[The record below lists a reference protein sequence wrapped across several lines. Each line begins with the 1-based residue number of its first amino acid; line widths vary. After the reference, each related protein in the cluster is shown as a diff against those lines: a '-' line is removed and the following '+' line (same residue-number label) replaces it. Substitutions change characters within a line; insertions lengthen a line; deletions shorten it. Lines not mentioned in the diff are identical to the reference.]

1 MLRAKPIIE
10 LFDGAQA
17 AVVHRIR
24 RDRGRVSEELRGV
37 FDHIEERFYDVDINV
52 DDMLRKG
59 VLDDRLRQRFRKEM
73 GLPIKRYL
81 LRLKEELARWLL
93 WKTRLKIRH
102 VAELL
107 GYSQPY
113 NFTRDFHSWTGKY
126 PEAFRDVRRGL
137 TNVRAPS
144 LLRERM
150 AAIRERI
157 CSRLG
162 IELPPMGEMSL
173 AAVAPEA
180 LFAYRGE
187 PTICPPPGEPHAA
200 EVAELI
206 WQIVREE
213 SPGRRLR
220 LLRHE
225 VLFGGAE
232 LFELLSRQSREVGR
246 CDRRRGLELAKLAL
260 ATVEGSAALLGE
272 RYGDLHAL
280 ALARLGNARR
290 LAGDPEGADDA
301 FERIEVMWSEPK
313 GKLDHRVEAE
323 IFYLKGT
330 LRLFERR
337 FDEALDLLDRSL
349 VIARELGD
357 VELQANALL
366 QRIAVNG
373 YQDRPE
379 AMLPD
384 LAEVQELLETQ
395 ANPDRFI
402 LLGLLQERTLANLE
416 KGRTDEAKKVLSQ
429 AKALCE
435 ELRHTPSRHQLQG
448 IEARLAQ
455 AEGDETS
462 AELLF
467 RQAFAGFAEIGDR
480 EAVALVA
487 LELAILCHQ
496 QGRFGEVVELVVNAV
511 IPGLEELRLAGEV
524 EDALKLL
531 REAVAAEAVSLA
543 ALHRAREVVRQIRRD
558 SDGPFQ
564 GLV

>member
-10 LFDGAQA
+10 LFDAAQA

-37 FDHIEERFYDVDINV
+37 FDHIEERFYDVDLNV
-52 DDMLRKG
+52 DDMVRKG
-59 VLDDRLRQRFRKEM
+59 VLDYRIRERFRKEM
-73 GLPIKRYL
+73 GLPIKHYL

-93 WKTRLKIRH
+93 WKTRLEIRH
-102 VAELL
+102 IAELL
-107 GYSQPY
+107 GYSRAY
-113 NFTRDFHSWTGKY
+113 NFTRDFQRWTGQY
-126 PEAFRDVRRGL
+126 PEAFRATRRGL
-137 TNVRAPS
+137 TNVRAS
-144 LLRERM
+144 SRIRERM
-150 AAIRERI
+150 AAIRDRI

-162 IELPPMGEMSL
+162 IELPPMGGQGL
-173 AAVAPEA
+173 AAVASEA
-180 LFAYRGE
+180 LFAYCGE
-187 PTICPPPGEPHAA
+187 PSGCPPPGESHAG

-246 CDRRRGLELAKLAL
+246 CDRRRGLELAELAL
-260 ATVEGSAALLGE
+260 AAVEGSAALLGE

-301 FERIEVMWSEPK
+301 FERLEGMWSEPK
-313 GKLDHRVEAE
+313 GKLDRRVEAE
-323 IFYLKGT
+323 IFGFKGA

-337 FDEALDLLDRSL
+337 FEEALDLLDRSIE
-349 VIARELGD
+349 IARELGD
-357 VELQANALL
+357 ADLQATALL

-379 AMLPD
+379 ATLPD
-384 LAEVQELLETQ
+384 LAEVQELLEAQ
-395 ANPDRFI
+395 ANPDRLK
-402 LLGLLQERTLANLE
+402 LLWLLQNRILANLE
-416 KGRTDEAKKVLSQ
+416 TGRPDEAKKVLAQ

-435 ELRHTPSRHQLQG
+435 ELDQTPSRHQLRW

-455 AEGDETS
+455 AGGDETS

-467 RQAFAGFAEIGDR
+467 RQAFAGFDETGDR
-480 EAVALVA
+480 EAAALAA

-511 IPGLEELRLAGEV
+511 IPVLEELRLAGEA

-531 REAVAAEAVSLA
+531 REAVAAEAISLA
-543 ALHRAREVVRQIRRD
+543 VLRRAREVVRQIRRD
-558 SDGPFQ
+558 SAGTFQ